1 MHNVG
6 MPELT
11 QLLIAGGRGDKVAL
25 DELFAA
31 VYDEL
36 RSLAAHHLRAERRSH
51 TLQPTA
57 LVHEAY
63 MRLIHQ
69 ESVDWRNRAQ
79 FFGLASRMMR
89 RILVNHAEARVAEKR
104 GGDADRVTLT
114 DSKLITDRDVVDV
127 IAVDQ
132 ALRRLAALDS
142 RQAEIVE
149 MRFFGGLS
157 VDEVA
162 DVLGVSAP
170 TVKRD
175 WSMAK
180 AWLKRELAA

>member
-1 MHNVG
+1 MD
-6 MPELT
+6 ELT
-11 QLLIAGGRGDKVAL
+11 GLLVAGGKGDRDAL
-25 DELFAA
+25 DRLLPA

-36 RSLAAHHLRAERRSH
+36 RSLAAAYLRAERPSH

-63 MRLIHQ
+63 MRLIDQ
-69 ESVDWRNRAQ
+69 RSVDWKNRAQ
-79 FFGLASRMMR
+79 FFGLAAQMMR
-89 RILVNHAEARVAEKR
+89 RILVNHAEAKAAEKR
-104 GGDADRVTLT
+104 GGGADRVTLN
-114 DSKLITDRDVVDV
+114 DAMNVSERQEVDV

-132 ALRRLAALDS
+132 ALSRLAKLDE
-142 RQAEIVE
+142 RQAQIVE
-149 MRFFGGLS
+149 LRFFAGLT
-157 VDEVA
+157 VEEIA
-162 DVLGVSAP
+162 EILGVSSP

>member
-1 MHNVG
+1 MD
-6 MPELT
+6 ELT
-11 QLLIAGGRGDKVAL
+11 GLLIAGGKGDREAL
-25 DELFAA
+25 DRLLTA

-36 RSLAAHHLRAERRSH
+36 RSLAAAYLRAERPSH

-63 MRLIHQ
+63 MRLIDQ
-69 ESVDWRNRAQ
+69 RSVDWKNRAQ
-79 FFGLASRMMR
+79 FFGLAAQMMR
-89 RILVNHAEARVAEKR
+89 RILVNHAEAKAAEKR
-104 GGDADRVTLT
+104 GGGADRVTLN
-114 DSKLITDRDVVDV
+114 DAMNVSERQEVDV

-132 ALRRLAALDS
+132 ALSRLAELDE
-142 RQAEIVE
+142 RQAQIVE
-149 MRFFGGLS
+149 LRFFAGLT
-157 VDEVA
+157 VEEIA
-162 DVLGVSAP
+162 EILGVSSP